1 MSTSSFTKRL
11 EALERSISFRR
22 PRCIV
27 VTVPTGEGGLV
38 TAETEA
44 AVAELKR
51 KRAVTDADLVVHVMS
66 YCRDELPSLTVTNC
80 D

>member
-1 MSTSSFTKRL
+1 MSASNFLKRL

-27 VTVPTGEGGLV
+27 VTVPIRNDGTT

-44 AVAELKR
+44 AIADLKR
-51 KRAVTDADLVVHVMS
+51 EHAVTNADLVVHVAR
-66 YCRDELPSLTVTNC
+66 YCTDEPPRLAVTPMA
-80 D
+80 